1 MTTSSVD
8 DIGAPELS
16 AHGISESAG
25 RPLRGRKRDVRN
37 VVLLA
42 LAGESLAELA
52 IDTARTHPEHA
63 AFLFISTD
71 GEQNARKGPEDSV
84 VLAPFGAATELH
96 PSGQWEMTC
105 ALVPRRA
112 LTAFVQPLPEG
123 TTTYTDRRLLGRGMQ
138 RFTRSIVDSDTAPSS
153 IESYAIEQLLTEMG
167 GAILFDRFGVQDSAE
182 SAYDELRD
190 RAIAL
195 ILQQCPD
202 PAITPAHVADELQI
216 SLRQLQAAFSSAG
229 MTVSGE
235 IRRQR
240 SHRAHSLLV
249 DERYLALSIDQ
260 IAKRAGFSS
269 TMTLRRALLED
280 YGTTPG
286 RVRPKPIGR

>member
-1 MTTSSVD
+1 VTTFPVAE
-8 DIGAPELS
+8 IGAPELS
-16 AHGISESAG
+16 AHGIRETAD
-25 RPLRGRKRDVRN
+25 RPLRGRKRVLRSA
-37 VVLLA
+37 VLLTVHGPPPVG
-42 LAGESLAELA
+42 LV
-52 IDTARTHPEHA
+52 IDTARAHPDHA
-63 AFLFISTD
+63 TFLFASTHS
-71 GEQNARKGPEDSV
+71 EQDTRQGTEDSV
-84 VLAPFGAATELH
+84 VLAPYGAVTNLQH
-96 PSGQWEMTC
+96 SGHWEVTC

-112 LTAFVQPLPEG
+112 LASFVHPLPEG
-123 TTTYTDRRLLGRGMQ
+123 TITYTDRRLLGQGMH
-138 RFTRSIVDSDTAPSS
+138 RFARSIVHADAEPSS
-153 IESYAIEQLLTEMG
+153 IESYAIEQLLTKMG
-167 GAILFDRFGVQDSAE
+167 GAILFDRFGVPQSAE
-182 SAYDELRD
+182 SAHDELRD

-202 PAITPAHVADELQI
+202 PKITPVHVADELQV

-286 RVRPKPIGR
+286 RVRPKGAGR

>member
-1 MTTSSVD
+1 MTTSSAD
-8 DIGAPELS
+8 EIGTPELS
-16 AHGISESAG
+16 AHGFHETAG
-25 RPLRGRKRDVRN
+25 RPLRGRKRALRN

-42 LAGESLAELA
+42 SGGESPAELA

-71 GEQNARKGPEDSV
+71 GEQNTGKGPVDSV
-84 VLAPFGAATELH
+84 VLAPYGATTNLH
-96 PSGQWEMTC
+96 HSGHWEMTC

-112 LTAFVQPLPEG
+112 LTSFVNPLPGG
-123 TTTYTDRRLLGRGMQ
+123 TTTYSDRRLLGRGMH
-138 RFTRSIVDSDTAPSS
+138 RFARSIVHADAEPSS
-153 IESYAIEQLLTEMG
+153 IESYAIEQLLTKMG
-167 GAILFDRFGVQDSAE
+167 GAILFDRFGVRESAE
-182 SAYDELRD
+182 SAHDELRD

-216 SLRQLQAAFSSAG
+216 SLRLLQAAFSSAG

-286 RVRPKPIGR
+286 RVRPKRTGR